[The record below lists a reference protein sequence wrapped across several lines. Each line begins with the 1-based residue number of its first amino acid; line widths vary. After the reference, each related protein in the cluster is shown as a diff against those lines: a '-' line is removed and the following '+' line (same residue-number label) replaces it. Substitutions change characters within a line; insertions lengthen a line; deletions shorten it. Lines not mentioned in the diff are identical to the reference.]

1 MISPE
6 WLADILAAVVIAVAL
21 FSAARLVAARGRR
34 RRCEVDADGMHV
46 LMGVAMAGMLVPRL
60 ATLPDPVWGAVFA
73 AGAGWFGWRAIRVR
87 GLAPAGGPTA
97 DTTGPGLGRD
107 CCPYPVPHLIDCLA
121 MVYALF
127 AVPAI
132 AAARAPAT
140 GGGMSGMGGAGG
152 GASFPVIGLVL
163 AVCVCGYV
171 VWLADRI
178 QRFAGM
184 QTTAPATAAAS
195 AATGWSRASGPAR
208 AATWGGRAADQAM
221 PGPAMAG
228 SAMAGSAMAG
238 MTGPAPAGPGSPPAV
253 AAMGQATA
261 GRPASPVHHQHTQHA
276 AALLAP
282 RTATCCKIAMGVAM
296 VVMLIDLL

>member
-1 MISPE
+1 MISPA
-6 WLADILAAVVIAVAL
+6 WLADILAAVAIAVAV
-21 FSAARLVAARGRR
+21 FSLARLVAARGRR
-34 RRCEVDADGMHV
+34 RRCEVDADGMHAV
-46 LMGVAMAGMLVPRL
+46 MGVAMAGMLVPRL

-73 AGAGWFGWRAIRVR
+73 AGAGWFGWRAIRSRRV
-87 GLAPAGGPTA
+87 GLALPPGAGLA
-97 DTTGPGLGRD
+97 DGGGHSRLGLTRD

-132 AAARAPAT
+132 AAARAPGA
-140 GGGMSGMGGAGG
+140 GGGMGGMSGAGG

-163 AVCVCGYV
+163 AVGACGYV

-178 QRFAGM
+178 QRFA
-184 QTTAPATAAAS
+184 AVPATVSVGGAS
-195 AATGWSRASGPAR
+195 TPIA
-208 AATWGGRAADQAM
+208 
-221 PGPAMAG
+221 
-228 SAMAGSAMAG
+228 
-238 MTGPAPAGPGSPPAV
+238 AV
-253 AAMGQATA
+253 AAMGRPEAA
-261 GRPASPVHHQHTQHA
+261 GLVSPPPHGQHA